1 MTTAA
6 SSPSPPGKAASPAPV
21 IGAVFGLV
29 WAAIGMAG
37 VSGAAAGTVRWA
49 TAVVAAVV
57 LALAVLSRRGKSAEL
72 SRRGSS
78 ADSAAAVRPSPRPEP
93 RIGFTRIVL
102 LQAVLIGVGCGLLN
116 TRLHQPHLTYAWP
129 ALVVGAHF
137 LPLARNWAAPSLRLL
152 SAGMMLVGL
161 ATAIVVLTGL
171 RGAPA
176 GLWMW
181 LPGLG
186 CAALLWAAALVSAL
200 RRPA

>member
-1 MTTAA
+1 MATAASRPERPAKAA
-6 SSPSPPGKAASPAPV
+6 SSPAPL

-37 VSGAAAGTVRWA
+37 VSGPAAGPVRWA
-49 TAVVAAVV
+49 TALVAVV
-57 LALAVLSRRGKSAEL
+57 VLVLAVISGRGG
-72 SRRGSS
+72 R
-78 ADSAAAVRPSPRPEP
+78 ADGEPAAVRRSPRPEP
-93 RIGFTRIVL
+93 RISFTRLVL

-129 ALVVGAHF
+129 AFVVGAHF

-152 SAGMMLVGL
+152 GAGMMLVGL
-161 ATAIVVLTGL
+161 ATAVVVLTDL

-186 CAALLWAAALVSAL
+186 CAALMWIATLGSAL

>member
-1 MTTAA
+1 MATAA
-6 SSPSPPGKAASPAPV
+6 SRPARPGKAASPAPL

-29 WAAIGMAG
+29 WAAVGMAG

-57 LALAVLSRRGKSAEL
+57 LALALLSRRGKGA
-72 SRRGSS
+72 GG
-78 ADSAAAVRPSPRPEP
+78 AAAVRPSPRPEP
-93 RIGFTRIVL
+93 RISFTRLVL

-161 ATAIVVLTGL
+161 ATAVVVLTGL